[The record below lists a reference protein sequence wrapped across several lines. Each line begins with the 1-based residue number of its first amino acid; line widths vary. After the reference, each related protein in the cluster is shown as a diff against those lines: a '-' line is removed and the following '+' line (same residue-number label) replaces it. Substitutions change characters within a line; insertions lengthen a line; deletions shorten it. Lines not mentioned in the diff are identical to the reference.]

1 MNKFSEIRK
10 IKILGNPINKNKS
23 SLHPNSLVLA
33 TNNNNYNIVPSQF
46 YINDKENI
54 EMLYEY
60 KNQNM
65 SRDISKNMETP
76 DLSLPLTDILNI
88 YEIDTYD
95 ELLKEVKKLI
105 SNNKPEDTIF
115 RIINIYTRIFYD
127 NLKKNSSSLIKI
139 FKIIFEDV
147 KINEIKTKKF
157 LTDWFEKNKNNNLW
171 NEIFFLEGQTLH
183 TLHYFH
189 LSVFH

>member
-157 LTDWFEKNKNNNLW
+157 LTDWFEKNKNNNF
-171 NEIFFLEGQTLH
+171 NFNICKDYKIF
-183 TLHYFH
+183 
-189 LSVFH
+189 LSK

>member
-10 IKILGNPINKNKS
+10 IKILGNPINKDKS

-46 YINDKENI
+46 YINDKHNI

-60 KNQNM
+60 KNQNI

-95 ELLKEVKKLI
+95 ELLKEINKLI

-115 RIINIYTRIFYD
+115 RIINIYVRIFFD

-139 FKIIFEDV
+139 FKIIFEDA

-157 LTDWFEKNKNNNLW
+157 LNDWFENNKSNNFNF
-171 NEIFFLEGQTLH
+171 NICKDYKIF
-183 TLHYFH
+183 
-189 LSVFH
+189 LSK

>member
-10 IKILGNPINKNKS
+10 IKILGNPINKDKS
-23 SLHPNSLVLA
+23 SLHPNSLILA

-46 YINDKENI
+46 YINEKHNI

-60 KNQNM
+60 KNQTI

-95 ELLKEVKKLI
+95 ELLKEIKKLI
-105 SNNKPEDTIF
+105 SNNKPEDTLF

-139 FKIIFEDV
+139 FKIVFEDI
-147 KINEIKTKKF
+147 KINENKTKKF
-157 LTDWFEKNKNNNLW
+157 LSDWFEKNNSKNFNFNICKDYK
-171 NEIFFLEGQTLH
+171 IF
-183 TLHYFH
+183 
-189 LSVFH
+189 LSK